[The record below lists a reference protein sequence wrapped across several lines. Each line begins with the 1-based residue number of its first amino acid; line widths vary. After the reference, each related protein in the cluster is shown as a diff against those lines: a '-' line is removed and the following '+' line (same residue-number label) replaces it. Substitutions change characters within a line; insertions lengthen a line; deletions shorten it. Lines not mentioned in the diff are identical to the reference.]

1 MVNHLLQSY
10 SDLLCLGDMNSCPTK
25 SPVISELCDTYGLYN
40 LIDQPTCFKGTTPTV
55 IDIIL
60 VTNPKNY
67 SGVLNCNCTVSDFH
81 NFIAAATRWFAP
93 IRKPRHIFY
102 RSYKNF
108 DDTDFCKTVLSSPF
122 HVGEVFDDVED
133 MAWFTSKLLSD
144 IIDEHAPIKRK
155 LVQQESVPYM
165 NAQLRKAMYQ
175 RNMAR
180 NKFRKYG
187 KQYWQ
192 ENRCQRNLVVSLR
205 KQSLRKYFSQRC
217 TKKNKTFWKTISP
230 FMTNKHTRNGNN
242 LILREGDNTVVDN
255 KAVCEIFN
263 DYFANIASS
272 IGFEDQIEC
281 IAILVSWKLRRVWTN
296 SKPLTSDPSA
306 QRKLIKN
313 WNPLTLKKATGC
325 DNIPG
330 KILRLA
336 HNELSIPLAS
346 LINNCMKSN
355 VFPDIMKLA
364 DASPNYKKS
373 DNLVKGN
380 YRPVSVLTTLSKLYE
395 SAMNDQLLCYFASI
409 FNDLLNAFRKGH
421 SCQTLLVKCIEDWK
435 SALDENKYVGVLFT
449 DLSKA
454 FDCLPHGLLLAKLR
468 AYGLNTPACN
478 LIASYLS
485 NRKQRV
491 KIGNAR
497 SKWITL
503 SKGVPQGSILG
514 PLLFN
519 VFINDMHMFIKECIL
534 YNYADDNSLS
544 CTSPMIDHV
553 ISNLQLDGNRAIKWF
568 TDNGMQANPDKF
580 QFMIISSDDSSTL
593 LII

>member
-1 MVNHLLQSY
+1 M
-10 SDLLCLGDMNSCPTK
+10 
-25 SPVISELCDTYGLYN
+25 
-40 LIDQPTCFKGTTPTV
+40 
-55 IDIIL
+55 
-60 VTNPKNY
+60 
-67 SGVLNCNCTVSDFH
+67 
-81 NFIAAATRWFAP
+81 
-93 IRKPRHIFY
+93 
-102 RSYKNF
+102 
-108 DDTDFCKTVLSSPF
+108 
-122 HVGEVFDDVED
+122 
-133 MAWFTSKLLSD
+133 
-144 IIDEHAPIKRK
+144 
-155 LVQQESVPYM
+155 
-165 NAQLRKAMYQ
+165 
-175 RNMAR
+175 
-180 NKFRKYG
+180 KF
-187 KQYWQ
+187 
-192 ENRCQRNLVVSLR
+192 
-205 KQSLRKYFSQRC
+205 
-217 TKKNKTFWKTISP
+217 
-230 FMTNKHTRNGNN
+230 
-242 LILREGDNTVVDN
+242 
-255 KAVCEIFN
+255 
-263 DYFANIASS
+263 
-272 IGFEDQIEC
+272 
-281 IAILVSWKLRRVWTN
+281 
-296 SKPLTSDPSA
+296 
-306 QRKLIKN
+306 
-313 WNPLTLKKATGC
+313 
-325 DNIPG
+325 
-330 KILRLA
+330 
-336 HNELSIPLAS
+336 
-346 LINNCMKSN
+346 N

-364 DASPNYKKS
+364 DVSPNYKKS

-435 SALDENKYVGVLFT
+435 SALDANKYVGVLFT

-497 SKWITL
+497 SKWIRL

-519 VFINDMHMFIKECIL
+519 VFINDMHMFIKECTL

-580 QFMIISSDDSSTL
+580 QFMIISSDDNSTRSLTLNENTVIVSEKHVKVLGVVIDCRLNFSLHISSVCKKAARQLNALARISNYLNVSVRRMIYNSFVASNFSYCPLVWHFCGVSNSNKMAKIQERCLRIVYKDYDSSYDRL
-593 LII
+593 LEMASTTSLVISRLRILLLEVYKSIHHLNPKCMSGLFEVKHTNYSLRNPVKLVQPMKRTSTYGLRSVSYTGAKLWNDLSPLLSNDVEIEDFKSLMTILSTEDLDPTFTYV